1 VGGRPTATDPV
12 CGMAVATVD
21 ASLHVDHGGRRYWFC
36 GSGCRNAFVA
46 DPGAFLSS

>member
-1 VGGRPTATDPV
+1 
-12 CGMAVATVD
+12 MAVATVD

-46 DPGAFLSS
+46 DPGAFLRS